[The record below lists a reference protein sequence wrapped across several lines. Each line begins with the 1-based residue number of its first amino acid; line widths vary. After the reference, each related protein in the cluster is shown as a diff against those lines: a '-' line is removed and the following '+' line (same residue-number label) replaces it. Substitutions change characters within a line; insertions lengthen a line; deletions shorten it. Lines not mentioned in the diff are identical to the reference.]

1 MRRPAHAN
9 QLSAGLARG
18 LTEVTTVTCVGVDA
32 VQIATWTRHLRL
44 GGNLLLRRTYT
55 PAEIAYCAG
64 RVERLA
70 SRLAGKEAVLKAL
83 GTGIRGVGL
92 RDIEIVTTP
101 VGRPTVVLH
110 DRAAAAANRA
120 GIERVEVSLCHEEDY
135 ALAVAVGIAESA
147 G

>member
-1 MRRPAHAN
+1 
-9 QLSAGLARG
+9 
-18 LTEVTTVTCVGVDA
+18 
-32 VQIATWTRHLRL
+32 
-44 GGNLLLRRTYT
+44 
-55 PAEIAYCAG
+55 
-64 RVERLA
+64 VERLA